1 MRVFA
6 IRDKAWLGR
15 GVFAVFSTADKAE
28 QFLDRSAGIVRQ
40 CGQVAELPIIAEDS
54 SRAPS
59 RVFAAY
65 LYDDLH
71 DSHILDGL
79 YEDAAV
85 AGDVAGRKGHVVELV
100 IDSPEESDMRLLA
113 IGGHRMDF
121 LKIVEER
128 KSVRAFKPDP
138 VPEETV
144 RRVLAAAAQAPSAIN
159 LQPWEFLVVAGEERK
174 RLSRRLIKAY
184 REKNI
189 SCSPG
194 NVKPLASTFTSRG
207 IQSFEAM
214 KPYLDEMGSDFNRFV
229 NEGSCNFYGAPVAV
243 ILCLDNAF
251 SKARYVDVGIAL
263 GYLVLAAHDCGLQT
277 CPIGLI
283 TAYEEDVKDALDI
296 SENKDVVISVAL
308 GYADWDS
315 PINRF
320 RSSKEDPQ
328 TFIRWIE

>member
-1 MRVFA
+1 M
-6 IRDKAWLGR
+6 
-15 GVFAVFSTADKAE
+15 
-28 QFLDRSAGIVRQ
+28 
-40 CGQVAELPIIAEDS
+40 
-54 SRAPS
+54 
-59 RVFAAY
+59 
-65 LYDDLH
+65 DL
-71 DSHILDGL
+71 
-79 YEDAAV
+79 
-85 AGDVAGRKGHVVELV
+85 
-100 IDSPEESDMRLLA
+100 
-113 IGGHRMDF
+113 
-121 LKIVEER
+121 LKIIEER

-144 RRVLAAAAQAPSAIN
+144 RHILALAAQAPSAIN
-159 LQPWEFLVVAGEERK
+159 LQPWEFIVVVGEERR
-174 RLSRRLIKAY
+174 RLSRRLLKAF

-207 IQSFEAM
+207 VQSFEGM
-214 KPYLDEMGSDFNRFV
+214 KSYLDEMGSEFNRFI

-263 GYLVLAAHDCGLQT
+263 GYLLLAAHQFGLHT

-296 SENKDVVISVAL
+296 PGDKDVVISAAL
-308 GYADWDS
+308 GYPDWES

-320 RSSKEDPQ
+320 RSSKEAPE